1 MKEFD
6 NLKAIWDQQD
16 QQVIPDVSHIIDKA
30 KKQKN
35 SIRNKIIIQVLALSI
50 AMIVMLGVL
59 YMINFKMAITI
70 IGMAIMLIT
79 IFVFSAIRI
88 YQVQEL
94 NTINLMESPKIVL
107 QQLNT
112 YCTFDKKVKTKGMLL
127 YFIFLNIGMGF
138 YFIEVLQPM
147 SLTFKIVSLVV
158 YIAWM
163 LFAYFVMGKKQ
174 LKKDED
180 RMNFLIKS
188 IENLQNEYK
197 NE

>member
-6 NLKAIWDQQD
+6 NLKAIWDQQN

-30 KKQKN
+30 EKEKN

-50 AMIVMLGVL
+50 AMIVMCVVL
-59 YMINFKMAITI
+59 CMINFKMAITL

-88 YQVQEL
+88 YQVQQL
-94 NTINLMESPKIVL
+94 NKINLTESPKIVL
-107 QQLNT
+107 QKLNA
-112 YCTFDKKVKTKGMLL
+112 YCTFDKKVKIKGMLI
-127 YFIFLNIGMGF
+127 YFILLNIGMGF
-138 YFIEVLQPM
+138 YFVETLNPLSVTL
-147 SLTFKIVSLVV
+147 KIIFLIV

-180 RMNFLIKS
+180 KMNFLIKS
-188 IENLQNEYK
+188 IENLEHEYE
-197 NE
+197 N